1 MKKRMLIVFF
11 ALLLIM
17 AVGCGNEDPKD
28 TNNNQ
33 NTDNTE
39 EIEEVEEYIISSETN
54 SIKREDL
61 GEFTVIKKVE
71 NKNVSDE
78 NEQIKITITDYS
90 LNQLKPKE
98 EYQDIF
104 SDRISVL
111 DIYFD
116 FENLS
121 SEMLELEIL
130 DLEGILTTN
139 TEETINVFLFFE
151 VNDENGFKLSGNEVK
166 KGSTSA
172 ILNSK
177 AEDIESFKF
186 TYDESI
192 VLELDFQ

>member
-28 TNNNQ
+28 INNNQ

-39 EIEEVEEYIISSETN
+39 EIEEVETYKITRSV
-54 SIKREDL
+54 KREDL
-61 GEFTVIKKVE
+61 GEFTSIKKVE
-71 NKNVSDE
+71 NKNFSDE

-90 LNQLKPKE
+90 LYQLKPKE
-98 EYQDIF
+98 EYEDIF
-104 SDRISVL
+104 SDRIAVL

-116 FENLS
+116 FKNLS

-130 DLEGILTTN
+130 EGVLTTN
-139 TEETINVFLFFE
+139 TGEKTYVFLSFE
-151 VNDENGFKLSGNEVK
+151 VNGENGFKLFGNEVK

-192 VLELDFQ
+192 VIELDFQ